1 MGLSG
6 GKHGVLA
13 HLATR
18 SIPSSIVV
26 VILGLA
32 MIWMTDRFV
41 RGGDNLQL
49 WDVAY
54 RTLGFICLCLGAAG
68 LFARYRR
75 SRSD

>member
-6 GKHGVLA
+6 GKHSVLA

-32 MIWMTDRFV
+32 MIWMPDRFV
-41 RGGDNLQL
+41 R
-49 WDVAY
+49 
-54 RTLGFICLCLGAAG
+54 
-68 LFARYRR
+68 RR
-75 SRSD
+75 